1 MEKVM
6 DVHLIKGPIFIVK
19 KYLRRCLAS
28 ISSGWTGLGAP
39 IIIVVVFTIIITRD
53 FYTYNLIK

>member
-1 MEKVM
+1 M

-28 ISSGWTGLGAP
+28 ISSGWTRLGAP